1 MIMGKHH
8 PFFISPAF
16 DVMSLKLLCRIQVNK
31 GRNNIVNK
39 ISYQVFD
46 LDTCKCN
53 LRNSCFPE
61 TLVDI
66 QTP

>member
-31 GRNNIVNK
+31 GRNDIVNK
-39 ISYQVFD
+39 SLIRH
-46 LDTCKCN
+46 LIWI
-53 LRNSCFPE
+53 
-61 TLVDI
+61 LVN
-66 QTP
+66 

>member
-39 ISYQVFD
+39 ISYQAFD
-46 LDTCKCN
+46 LDTCKLTCATAVS
-53 LRNSCFPE
+53 RK